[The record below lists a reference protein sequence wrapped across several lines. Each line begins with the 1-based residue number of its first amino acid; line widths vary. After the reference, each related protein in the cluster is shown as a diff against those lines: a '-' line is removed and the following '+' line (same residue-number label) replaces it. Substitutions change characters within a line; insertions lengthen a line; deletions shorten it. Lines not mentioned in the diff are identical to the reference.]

1 MRKYIMDFCAEFE
14 FPEGAGDSLAAAWD
28 KISAVD
34 AAESVFDKHVAAYEA
49 GEKLNHPAMLAQVR
63 EAAAAAGVHRFTA
76 ELLIYVILAK
86 HLRVKYREAG
96 LPDDMYKGV
105 PLDLKYKFIECR
117 KVHGIDG
124 AFVAFWF
131 DRFFDM
137 TRFTLGRLQ
146 FEMDVCR
153 DKGEV
158 CGIKIGEG
166 EGTAAISVHIPSS
179 GPLYY
184 DAVIDSYHRAAE
196 FFADKFPD
204 GTVIFM
210 CHSWLM
216 YRPML
221 DFLPETSRV
230 RPFISDYCLIHQVE
244 DPAFIDCWRLFDMP
258 YSGDPS
264 LLPRDASIRRAYA
277 EYLDGGGVPGYGMG
291 IMIMKNGEIITHA
304 E

>member
-1 MRKYIMDFCAEFE
+1 MRKYILDFCSEFG
-14 FPEGAGDSLAAAWD
+14 FPDGAGESLSAAWD
-28 KISAVD
+28 KISAND
-34 AAESVFDKHVAAYEA
+34 KAISVFKKYADAYES
-49 GEKLNHPAMLAQVR
+49 GEKLNHPAMLAEVR
-63 EAAAAAGVHRFTA
+63 EAAEAAEVHRFTA

-96 LPDDMYKGV
+96 LSDEMYAGV

-117 KVHGIDG
+117 KVHGVDG

-137 TRFTLGRLQ
+137 TRFSIGRLQ

-153 DKGEV
+153 DEADV
-158 CGIKIGEG
+158 CGIKIGGG
-166 EGTAAISVHIPSS
+166 EGTPALSVHIPSS

-184 DAVIDSYHRAAE
+184 DAVLDSYRRAAE
-196 FFADKFPD
+196 FFRDQFPD

-221 DFLPETSRV
+221 DFLPSTSRV
-230 RPFISDYCLIHQVE
+230 RPFISDYCLIRQTE
-244 DPAFIDCWRLFDMP
+244 DPAFIDCWRLFDVS
-258 YSGDPS
+258 YTGDPS

-277 EYLDGGGVPGYGMG
+277 EYLDGGGIPGHGVG
-291 IMIMKNGEIITHA
+291 IMIMKNDEIITHA
-304 E
+304 